1 MVTRALNEVETKQM
15 LGAAGIAVTPCELA
29 RDAKAARAAAE
40 RMGYPVALKI
50 VSPDVVHKSDVDG
63 VRLGVATGTAVRRAF
78 DELVAAVRARQPD
91 AHIDGVAV
99 QPMAPPGGVEVI
111 VGVSVDPQFG
121 HVLMCGLGGLL
132 VEVLGDVA
140 FRLVPLAPRDAR
152 ALLAEL
158 RGAAV
163 LHGVR
168 GRPGVSLPALEA
180 LLLGVSALVE
190 RRPDI
195 RELDLNPVLAYPDR
209 AIAVDARA
217 LVAVKA

>member
-140 FRLVPLAPRDAR
+140 CRLVPLAPRDAR

-217 LVAVKA
+217 LVAVEA

>member
-217 LVAVKA
+217 LVAVEA

>member
-1 MVTRALNEVETKQM
+1 
-15 LGAAGIAVTPCELA
+15 
-29 RDAKAARAAAE
+29 
-40 RMGYPVALKI
+40 
-50 VSPDVVHKSDVDG
+50 
-63 VRLGVATGTAVRRAF
+63 
-78 DELVAAVRARQPD
+78 
-91 AHIDGVAV
+91 
-99 QPMAPPGGVEVI
+99 
-111 VGVSVDPQFG
+111 
-121 HVLMCGLGGLL
+121 
-132 VEVLGDVA
+132 
-140 FRLVPLAPRDAR
+140 VPLAPRDAR

-217 LVAVKA
+217 LVAVEA